1 MTLSD
6 KDIARLREQLSQ
18 RREALRWLIHDTLLE
33 SKREDFV
40 DLAGQ
45 VHDAAEESFADLLV
59 GVNLAHL
66 DREVAELADIEAAL
80 ERMREGSY
88 GECVDCGADIALA
101 RLEAYPTAKRCQP
114 CQSRH
119 ENGTRGGRD
128 VTPSL

>member
-1 MTLSD
+1 MALSD
-6 KDIARLREQLSQ
+6 KDIDRLQQQLYQ

-66 DREVAELADIEAAL
+66 DREVAELADIESAL
-80 ERMREGSY
+80 ERIREGSY
-88 GECVDCGADIALA
+88 GQCVDCGADIDVA
-101 RLEAYPTAKRCQP
+101 RLEAYPTARRCQP

-119 ENGTRGGRD
+119 EDTKRGGRD

>member
-6 KDIARLREQLSQ
+6 KDIDRIQQQLHK

-80 ERMREGSY
+80 ERIREGSY
-88 GECVDCGADIALA
+88 GQCVDCGEDIAVA

-114 CQSRH
+114 CQSRY

-128 VTPSL
+128 VTPSI

>member
-6 KDIARLREQLSQ
+6 KDVGRLQQQLNK

-66 DREVAELADIEAAL
+66 DREVAELADIESAL
-80 ERMREGSY
+80 ERIREGSY
-88 GECVDCGADIALA
+88 GECVDCGADIAVA

-119 ENGTRGGRD
+119 EDNKRGGRD

>member
-1 MTLSD
+1 MALND
-6 KDIARLREQLSQ
+6 PDIKRLERRLHERREQ
-18 RREALRWLIHDTLLE
+18 LRWLIHDTLLE

-80 ERMREGSY
+80 ERMRGGTY
-88 GECVDCGADIALA
+88 GECVDCGEDIVLA

-114 CQSRH
+114 CQTRH
-119 ENGTRGGRD
+119 EDEKRGGRD
-128 VTPSL
+128 ATPSL